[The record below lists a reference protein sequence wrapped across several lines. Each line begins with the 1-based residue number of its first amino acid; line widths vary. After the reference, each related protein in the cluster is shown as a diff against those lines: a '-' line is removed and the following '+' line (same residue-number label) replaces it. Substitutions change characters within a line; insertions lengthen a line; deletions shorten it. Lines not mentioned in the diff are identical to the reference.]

1 MPSVALQARE
11 NGAVGGDVD
20 EGEQS
25 GRGGVDGGAVAVL
38 QEAELDGE
46 QLCALDGVGGS
57 VRRPHCA
64 PRAPGFAEDGSVG
77 KSGLYGVV
85 GRGGV
90 VELGEEAGGGAPIA
104 NDMKLAVG
112 FQSPKRPCPRLRLT
126 ALSTRIKRGRNSLR
140 SYFSYPGPD
149 YLYFPS
155 KQHSPSS
162 TN

>member
-20 EGEQS
+20 EGERS

-57 VRRPHCA
+57 VWRPRCA

-77 KSGLYGVV
+77 EGGL
-85 GRGGV
+85 
-90 VELGEEAGGGAPIA
+90 
-104 NDMKLAVG
+104 
-112 FQSPKRPCPRLRLT
+112 
-126 ALSTRIKRGRNSLR
+126 
-140 SYFSYPGPD
+140 
-149 YLYFPS
+149 
-155 KQHSPSS
+155 
-162 TN
+162 

>member
-1 MPSVALQARE
+1 MPSGALQARE
-11 NGAVGGDVD
+11 NDAVSGDAD
-20 EGEQS
+20 EEKRS

-77 KSGLYGVV
+77 EGGLYGVA

-104 NDMKLAVG
+104 NNRKLTLTVG
-112 FQSPKRPCPRLRLT
+112 FSKSQTVMSSFVSHRARTPVGIEAP
-126 ALSTRIKRGRNSLR
+126 GR
-140 SYFSYPGPD
+140 
-149 YLYFPS
+149 
-155 KQHSPSS
+155 
-162 TN
+162 

>member
-20 EGEQS
+20 EGERS

-38 QEAELDGE
+38 QEAELDGGR
-46 QLCALDGVGGS
+46 LCALDGVGGS
-57 VRRPHCA
+57 VRRPRCA

-77 KSGLYGVV
+77 EGGLYGVA

-104 NDMKLAVG
+104 NNMKLAVV
-112 FQSPKRPCPRLRLT
+112 FSKPQT
-126 ALSTRIKRGRNSLR
+126 AMSSFVAHRARTPFGIEAPGR
-140 SYFSYPGPD
+140 
-149 YLYFPS
+149 
-155 KQHSPSS
+155 
-162 TN
+162 

>member
-11 NGAVGGDVD
+11 NDAVGGDAD
-20 EGEQS
+20 EEERS

-57 VRRPHCA
+57 VRRPRCA

-77 KSGLYGVV
+77 EGGLYGVA

-104 NDMKLAVG
+104 NNMKLAVG
-112 FQSPKRPCPRLRLT
+112 FSKPQTAMSSFVAHGPRT
-126 ALSTRIKRGRNSLR
+126 PVGIEAPGR
-140 SYFSYPGPD
+140 
-149 YLYFPS
+149 
-155 KQHSPSS
+155 
-162 TN
+162 